1 MGYLDTYWDNPTLW
15 SIEISVLDLD
25 NPVFFWENPTEL
37 GHIHQAMRKQ
47 FT

>member
-25 NPVFFWENPTEL
+25 NPVFLIESHWIGTHSP
-37 GHIHQAMRKQ
+37 GYA
-47 FT
+47 